1 MPDTDKPLHQ
11 GTRPQLVVERDGGT
25 VTITAR
31 GLDPAEASRLYR
43 AAVDQAR
50 EGRVVLLVNTLPRPI
65 IDGRADEALTLEAGK
80 R

>member
-1 MPDTDKPLHQ
+1 MPDTQKPVQ
-11 GTRPQLVVERDGGT
+11 ATTRPQLVVERDGGT

-31 GLDPAEASRLYR
+31 GLDPAEARRVYR

-50 EGRVVLLVNTLPRPI
+50 EGRVVLLVNTIPRPVI
-65 IDGRADEALTLEAGK
+65 VGEAEETLTLEG

>member
-1 MPDTDKPLHQ
+1 MTEHET
-11 GTRPQLVVERDGGT
+11 TRPQLVVERDGGT

-31 GLDPAEASRLYR
+31 GLDPAEARRVYQ

-50 EGRVVLLVNTLPRPI
+50 EGRVVLLVNTIPRPI
-65 IDGRADEALTLEAGK
+65 IDGDAREALTLEAGK